1 MVNIK
6 LKYHFV
12 ETSCTCIIDNEFIY
26 FIYYAIINLRC
37 VSTKLYFNLKVSLK
51 AGIVLRS
58 DKICLEKLTS
68 SYPRRKVATVDA
80 CNKSGFCLKLK
91 KLSNLIKLTYRQT
104 KAIA

>member
-12 ETSCTCIIDNEFIY
+12 ETSCTCIIDNKFVY
-26 FIYYAIINLRC
+26 LIYYAIINLRC

-68 SYPRRKVATVDA
+68 PYQRRKVT
-80 CNKSGFCLKLK
+80 
-91 KLSNLIKLTYRQT
+91 T
-104 KAIA
+104 